1 MRGFTVKNYFQTV
14 KTNVMRKIFLTF
26 FDAIIFLCSNAQM
39 VSMSGGGVETKT
51 GKSKKEGYRMSPQ
64 KKIL

>member
-1 MRGFTVKNYFQTV
+1 
-14 KTNVMRKIFLTF
+14 MRKIFLTF